1 MPSMEISALVLA
13 IITAALGLVAGWA
26 LGRSGTASAVAATA
40 AERDALRT
48 ELAAARLDLTVAQAD
63 LATARTEVAVTAERL
78 EAERSSSVQRL
89 ADLQRSEEQ
98 LKESFQALSAQVL
111 EANSARFLEVAQET
125 LKATQVGSQADLDQR
140 KQAVEALVTPL
151 REELAKI
158 DTQVRALELKREG
171 AYHGLLEQIS
181 EVRQSSEKLRVETA
195 SLVTALRK
203 PQARGRWGEL
213 QLRRTVE
220 LAGMVERCDFDEQ
233 VTGSS
238 DEGAIRP
245 DLVIH
250 LPGGKHVVVD
260 SKCALEG
267 FLEAA
272 EAVDE
277 AAHRAALQRHARHVK
292 THIDGLAKKSYGDKV
307 ADTPEFVVMFLP
319 GEALLSAALDG
330 APDLLEYGAEKSV
343 ILATPTTLIAL
354 LRTVSFTW
362 RQESLAQSAR
372 EIADLGRE
380 LYDRLSKM
388 GGDVGK
394 LGRGLESAV
403 KAYNEAVGS
412 LEGRVLVTAR
422 KLAAHG
428 LRDDDLAAPRQVE
441 MTPRRLQAQELVES
455 EALSRPVV
463 ALTSGEVPFELDDEL
478 RRAAGLS

>member
-1 MPSMEISALVLA
+1 MEISGLVLA
-13 IITAALGLVAGWA
+13 IVTAALGLLAGWA
-26 LGRSGTASAVAATA
+26 LGRSGTAAAVAATG
-40 AERDALRT
+40 AERDTLRS
-48 ELAAARLDLTVAQAD
+48 ELETTRGELTTAYAD
-63 LATARTEVAVTAERL
+63 LAASRTEVAVTAERL
-78 EAERSSSVQRL
+78 EAEKSSSIQRL

-140 KQAVEALVTPL
+140 RQAVEALVKPL

-158 DTQVRALELKREG
+158 DTQVHALEVKREG
-171 AYHGLLEQIS
+171 AYQGLLEQIS

-233 VTGSS
+233 VTGGS
-238 DEGAIRP
+238 DDGAIRP

-272 EAVDE
+272 EAADE

-362 RQESLAQSAR
+362 RQESLAESAR
-372 EIADLGRE
+372 EVAGLGRE

-388 GGDVGK
+388 GGDVSK

-403 KAYNEAVGS
+403 KAYNEAVGA

-428 LRDDDLAAPRQVE
+428 LRDDEMAAPKQIE
-441 MTPRRLQAQELVES
+441 MTTRRLQAAELVES
-455 EALSRPVV
+455 EAHSRPVV
-463 ALTSGEVPFELDDEL
+463 ALTPGEVPFELDDEL
-478 RRAAGLS
+478 KRAAGLS

>member
-1 MPSMEISALVLA
+1 ML
-13 IITAALGLVAGWA
+13 
-26 LGRSGTASAVAATA
+26 
-40 AERDALRT
+40 
-48 ELAAARLDLTVAQAD
+48 
-63 LATARTEVAVTAERL
+63 
-78 EAERSSSVQRL
+78 
-89 ADLQRSEEQ
+89 
-98 LKESFQALSAQVL
+98 
-111 EANSARFLEVAQET
+111 
-125 LKATQVGSQADLDQR
+125 
-140 KQAVEALVTPL
+140 
-151 REELAKI
+151 
-158 DTQVRALELKREG
+158 
-171 AYHGLLEQIS
+171 
-181 EVRQSSEKLRVETA
+181 
-195 SLVTALRK
+195 
-203 PQARGRWGEL
+203 
-213 QLRRTVE
+213 
-220 LAGMVERCDFDEQ
+220 ERCDFDEQ
-233 VTGSS
+233 VSGSS
-238 DEGAIRP
+238 DDGVIRP

-272 EAVDE
+272 EAADE
-277 AAHRAALQRHARHVK
+277 AGHRAGLVRHARHVK
-292 THIDGLAKKSYGDKV
+292 SHIDSLAKKSYGDKV

-403 KAYNEAVGS
+403 KAYNDAVGS

-428 LRDDDLAAPRQVE
+428 LRDDELPTPKQVE
-441 MTPRRLQAQELVES
+441 VIPRRMQAAELVES

-463 ALTSGEVPFELDDEL
+463 AISPGEPAFELDDEL
-478 RRAAGLS
+478 KRAAGIS